1 MIKKTIEPTGDVCVK
16 FTDEEMSQL
25 GINQGDKFSVEEKDG
40 EIVLKKFQT
49 IDIEISELSRE
60 TLEFLIA
67 DSCEKDISVNEVIS
81 NILESY
87 ISNEEDFI

>member
-40 EIVLKKFQT
+40 GIVLKKFQT

-60 TLEFLIA
+60 TLELLIA

-87 ISNEEDFI
+87 ISNEEDLI